1 MDMGWL
7 RGIIAVLTLLTF
19 LGICWWAY
27 RPGNRKRFEEDALM
41 AFEPDEAREIKQSR
55 SDRREGDRE

>member
-7 RGIIAVLTLLTF
+7 RGIIAVMTLLTF

-27 RPGNRKRFEEDALM
+27 RPRNRERFKDDALL
-41 AFEPDEAREIKQSR
+41 AFDPEEAKEIKESR
-55 SDRREGDRE
+55 SDRPEGDRE